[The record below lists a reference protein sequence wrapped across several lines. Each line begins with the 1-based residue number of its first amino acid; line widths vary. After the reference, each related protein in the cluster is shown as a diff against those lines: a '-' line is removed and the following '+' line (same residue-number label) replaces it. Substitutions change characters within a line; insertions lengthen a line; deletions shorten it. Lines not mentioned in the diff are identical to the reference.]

1 MRTVSTQ
8 AWTVRYVLVL
18 LLIALLSLVAYL
30 LLDHIISRGS
40 QLKRFITLSDQ
51 EQMAAQRIAYFAERL
66 SQKGTP
72 DEHDIWRTRLLQEVE
87 QLLKDE
93 DEEVAKGGPMDQI
106 SDIAPEI
113 RTLYFSEPAHLDKE
127 IRDYGARAK
136 KVAAVTEGN
145 LTFDDPDVAT
155 IQEKNY
161 NELLENLNKA
171 VLELRSD
178 WEGQRQFAVYA
189 QLGIFGL
196 TLLVLFVTW
205 FLIFRPMVEVI
216 VEENQ
221 ELIASE
227 RRLMAVFDTVGEA
240 IFSTDENGKI
250 LSVNSEAARLW
261 EYAIK
266 DLIGQ
271 SVDYLFSEPGFFAES
286 RERSAGSAQTVV
298 TYVEAEAISRHGRR
312 FPAEVAFDRA
322 EVDGVTIYTLAA
334 RDITERRDYE
344 NRLVEARDMAE
355 VGNRTKSEFLA
366 NMSHEIRTPM
376 NGVIGMTGLLLETPL
391 DPTQKDFVETLR
403 TSGESLLAII
413 NDILD
418 FSKIEAGKMTLNQ
431 FPFDLNSCV
440 EEALDLLAPKAREKH
455 IDLLHIIHDDMPA
468 GLIGDEQRLR
478 QVLLNLIGNAI
489 KFTDKGEVCL
499 EVTGRMLPPMTST
512 DAKEEND
519 TWEISFA
526 VRDTGI
532 GIPHDKM
539 DLLFKVFS
547 QVDGT
552 STRVRGGTGLGLAI
566 CERLVHLMGGAI
578 SVTSEVGRGSTFLFT
593 MRAASTGVRRKPTTE
608 PIDLSLQGRRLLVVD
623 DNETNRSILA
633 LHTQRWGMEV
643 VSCGSGAETLTLMQA
658 GEKFDVAVI
667 DMIMPEMDG
676 LELSEHMREFP
687 QAKKMPV
694 IMLTSGGGLS
704 DIEPARRQVGFF
716 STMPKPWKSA
726 ALRRELI
733 RVLEPE
739 PPAPAPVIPVAV
751 PESVAEPVAEVTADP
766 EPDPEP
772 EPMPEQPAFESSP
785 DEIPAFRILVVED
798 NPANLQVVLMVLQ
811 ALGYAADTAPT
822 GQTGIE
828 MAEANGYDLILLD
841 VKLPDIDGWAVA
853 RHLRQYVR
861 QKKLSIVAITAGAS
875 PDDQQRCFDSGM
887 DDVITKPFKVST
899 LKGVIIKYARNEG
912 EDEPAPTLA
921 VVEQER

>member
-1 MRTVSTQ
+1 MRPVSTQ
-8 AWTVRYVLVL
+8 AWTFRYVLVL
-18 LLIALLSLVAYL
+18 LFIALLSLVAYL
-30 LLDHIISRGS
+30 IVQHIVARGT
-40 QLKRFITLSDQ
+40 QLRTFITISD
-51 EQMAAQRIAYFAERL
+51 EQQMSAQRVAYFAERL
-66 SQKGTP
+66 SQPGSE
-72 DEHDIWRTRLLQEVE
+72 DDHDICRKRLVQEIDQVA
-87 QLLKDE
+87 KDE
-93 DEEVAKGGPMDQI
+93 DIEVAKGGPMDQI
-106 SDIAPEI
+106 VDIAPEI
-113 RTLYFSEPAHLDKE
+113 RPLYYGESTHLDKE
-127 IRDYGARAK
+127 IRDYVTLAR
-136 KVAAVTEGN
+136 KVAAVPEGN

-161 NELLENLNKA
+161 NELLEGLNKA
-171 VLELRSD
+171 VLELRND
-178 WEGQRQFAVYA
+178 WQGQREVAVYA
-189 QLGIFGL
+189 QLGIFAL
-196 TLLVLFVTW
+196 TLVALFFAW
-205 FLIFRPMVEVI
+205 FLIFRPMVKVI

-221 ELIASE
+221 QLIASE

-240 IFSTDENGKI
+240 IFSADEKGEI
-250 LSVNSEAARLW
+250 LSVNSQAAQLW

-271 SVDYLFSEPGFFAES
+271 SVDYLFSQPGFFAES
-286 RERSAGSAQTVV
+286 SEKSVGAGQATV

-344 NRLVEARDMAE
+344 RRLLESKELAE

-376 NGVIGMTGLLLETPL
+376 NGVIGMTGLLLETEL

-440 EEALDLLAPKAREKH
+440 EEALDLLAPRAREKH
-455 IDLLHIIHDDMPA
+455 IDLLHIIHDDLPTS
-468 GLIGDEQRLR
+468 LVGDEQRLR

-499 EVTGRMLPPMTST
+499 EVTGQMLPPQA
-512 DAKEEND
+512 DAKDERD
-519 TWEISFA
+519 MWEISFA

-547 QVDGT
+547 QVDAT
-552 STRVRGGTGLGLAI
+552 ATRARGGTGLGLAI
-566 CERLVHLMGGAI
+566 CERLVQLMGGAI
-578 SVTSEVGRGSTFLFT
+578 SVTSEAGRGSTFVFT
-593 MRAASTGVRRKPTTE
+593 MRAASTGVRRKPITE
-608 PIDLSLQGRRLLVVD
+608 SIDLSLQGRRLLVVD

-643 VSCGSGAETLTLMQA
+643 VACASGAETLVQMQA

-667 DMIMPEMDG
+667 DMVMPEMDG
-676 LELSEHMREFP
+676 LELSEHLRDYP

-716 STMPKPWKSA
+716 STMPKPWKSS

-739 PPAPAPVIPVAV
+739 PPAPAPVAVAAP
-751 PESVAEPVAEVTADP
+751 PEPQVTAA
-766 EPDPEP
+766 P
-772 EPMPEQPAFESSP
+772 EPMSQQPAFEPGP
-785 DEIPAFRILVVED
+785 DEAPAFRILVVED
-798 NPANLQVVLMVLQ
+798 NPTNLQVVLMVLQ
-811 ALGYAADTAPT
+811 ALGYAADTAET

-841 VKLPDIDGWAVA
+841 VKLPDIDGWSVA

-887 DDVITKPFKVST
+887 DDVVTKPFKIST
-899 LKGVIIKYARNEG
+899 LKDMIVKYARNEQPEPNAEPEVVVNRVDPG
-912 EDEPAPTLA
+912 EY
-921 VVEQER
+921 